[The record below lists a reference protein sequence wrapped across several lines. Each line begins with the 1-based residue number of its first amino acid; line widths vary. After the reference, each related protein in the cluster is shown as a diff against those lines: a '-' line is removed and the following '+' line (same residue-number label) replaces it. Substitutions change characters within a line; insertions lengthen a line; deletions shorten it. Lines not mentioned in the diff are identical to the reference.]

1 MGYGSRAVDLLI
13 SYFAG
18 ELTVRT
24 LEPNSGVFGGE
35 GADLLDKSKAGESNA
50 TSEGSTGGLV
60 SLCKGI
66 CLQSCSLL

>member
-35 GADLLDKSKAGESNA
+35 GADSLEKSKTGDSSASM
-50 TSEGSTGGLV
+50 EGSTGGLV
-60 SLCKGI
+60 SF
-66 CLQSCSLL
+66 